1 MYSELDRLHALLAKC
16 TVTSEVTVTTAHGK
30 DGWARTMLHCIAL
43 HLHLHLP
50 RSMRLWPR
58 APSAPASLRA
68 SVFNSC
74 RAGRVLLLLF
84 GRVRPAPI
92 YRDPAAGSA
101 TSPRPRMAASSWIRA
116 RYFYTNVS
124 EHGKGQMFGRAVTGR
139 HECTWNL

>member
-16 TVTSEVTVTTAHGK
+16 NVTSEVTITIAHGK
-30 DGWARTMLHCIAL
+30 DAWARTMLHSRCCIAL

-92 YRDPAAGSA
+92 YRDPSAGSA
-101 TSPRPRMAASSWIRA
+101 T
-116 RYFYTNVS
+116 TKD
-124 EHGKGQMFGRAVTGR
+124 GGQ
-139 HECTWNL
+139 